1 MRKVLANL
9 YQHGG
14 HFLWDSSSSVGRKEQ
29 RWPLN
34 HSKKTKEMIERFTGA
49 LSLLLT
55 RERRWR
61 TKVAYVQTFL
71 SVSPGIP
78 PLKGRQEV

>member
-14 HFLWDSSSSVGRKEQ
+14 HFLWDSSSSVGKKEQ

-34 HSKKTKEMIERFTGA
+34 HSKKTKEMVQHFTGA
-49 LSLLLT
+49 LSPLLT
-55 RERRWR
+55 REQEWLMCGLS
-61 TKVAYVQTFL
+61 L
-71 SVSPGIP
+71 SVSLGMPS
-78 PLKGRQEV
+78 LKGRQEA